1 VTANCWRRSFFVGTQ
16 QWEIDYNRTTSE
28 GLANFTGDYVG
39 SNFVAI
45 TAVPEPSTL
54 VLAAL
59 GTALAAWAARRQKTV

>member
-1 VTANCWRRSFFVGTQ
+1 MRLLLDTCLSGKAA
-16 QWEIDYNRTTSE
+16 TTLRDS
-28 GLANFTGDYVG
+28 GHDVVWV

-59 GTALAAWAARRQKTV
+59 GPALAAWAARRRVPRQGMMQS